1 MTAAKRFSLDYDIES
16 IGPEGVEN
24 VELWGT
30 TDQGRTWHKWGLDP
44 DRTTPFEVEVASE
57 AIYGF
62 RIVIVG
68 KNGLA
73 SNTPQAGDAADI
85 WVGVDL
91 AKPSARLTGATIA
104 GGEQAGKLEIR
115 WTADDAHF
123 GNRPI
128 TLAVSDRAA
137 GPYTPI
143 AAGLPNTGR
152 YFWEFDPR
160 IRRQLFIRLEAQD
173 EAGNLTVDQLT
184 DPILIEGL
192 APRGRIRDLAP
203 LPTTPPQAFRAP
215 LFR

>member
-1 MTAAKRFSLDYDIES
+1 M
-16 IGPEGVEN
+16 
-24 VELWGT
+24 
-30 TDQGRTWHKWGLDP
+30 KWGSDP
-44 DRTTPFEVEVASE
+44 DRVTPFEVEVSNE
-57 AIYGF
+57 ATYGF

-68 KNGLA
+68 RNGLA

-85 WVGVDL
+85 WVGVDQ
-91 AKPSARLTGATIA
+91 AKPQARLTGATIA

-115 WTADDAHF
+115 WNAHDDHF
-123 GNRPI
+123 SSRPI
-128 TLAVSDRAA
+128 TLAISDRAT
-137 GPYTPI
+137 GPFTPI
-143 AAGLPNTGR
+143 AAGLPNTGN

-203 LPTTPPQAFRAP
+203 QPAGQPQAFRTP